1 MQFDAPWAFLLAPV
15 AAALPLLR
23 HWTARRQAGLTFS
36 SAALASSVAPSWR
49 QRMAWLPL
57 ALQVASLLLLVVA
70 LARPREGQEQVVD
83 VSRGVA
89 IELVVDRSSSMRV
102 PMAPGQDSPS
112 RLQAAKAVLAR
123 FIRGDDSGLAG
134 RSHDLIGLITFA
146 RYAETILPLTLA
158 HDAAGGFLR
167 SIELAGKGSAEDGTA
182 IGDAI
187 ALAAAR
193 LHTAEEELRA
203 SGAAATYEIKS
214 KVIVLLTDGINNP
227 GPREPLAAAELA
239 RDWGI
244 TVHAIGIAADET
256 VRSSGN
262 TTLFRLGRREIDE
275 AALRA
280 IAETTGGL
288 FRIAGDARALHEV
301 YREIDALERSEIES
315 VRYVSYRERFVPWA
329 LAAAACMFAATLLS
343 ATVLRRSP

>member
-1 MQFDAPWAFLLAPV
+1 MQFEAPWAFLLAPV
-15 AAALPLLR
+15 VAALPLLR
-23 HWTARRQAGLTFS
+23 HWAGRRQAGLTFS
-36 SAALASSVAPSWR
+36 SAALPAAVTPSWR
-49 QRMAWLPL
+49 QRLAWLPL

-102 PMAPGQDSPS
+102 PMAAGPDSPS

-123 FIRGDDSGLAG
+123 FIRGDDSGLQG
-134 RSHDLIGLITFA
+134 RSQDLIGLVTFA

-158 HDAAGGFLR
+158 HDAADGFLGG
-167 SIELAGKGSAEDGTA
+167 IELAGKGSAEDGTA

-203 SGAAATYEIKS
+203 SGAGATYEIKS
-214 KVIVLLTDGINNP
+214 KVIVLLTDGINNT
-227 GPREPLAAAELA
+227 GTREPLAAAELA

-244 TVHAIGIAADET
+244 TVHAIGIADES
-256 VRSSGN
+256 VRSSGT
-262 TTLFRLGRREIDE
+262 TTLFRLGGREIDE

-343 ATVLRRSP
+343 ASVLRRSP

>member
-1 MQFDAPWAFLLAPV
+1 MQFEAPWAFLFAPAV
-15 AAALPLLR
+15 AALPLFR
-23 HWTARRQAGLTFS
+23 HWAARRQAGLTFS
-36 SAALASSVAPSWR
+36 SAALASAVAPSWR
-49 QRMAWLPL
+49 QRLAWLPL
-57 ALQVASLLLLVVA
+57 ALQVASMLLLVVA

-102 PMAPGQDSPS
+102 PMAADQADPS
-112 RLQAAKAVLAR
+112 RLQVAKEVLER
-123 FIRGDDSGLAG
+123 FIRGDDAGLAG
-134 RSHDLIGLITFA
+134 RSQDLIGLISFA
-146 RYAETILPLTLA
+146 RHAETILPLTLA
-158 HDAAGGFLR
+158 HDAADGFLR
-167 SIELAGKGSAEDGTA
+167 GIRLAGKGSAEDGTA

-214 KVIVLLTDGINNP
+214 KVIVLLTDGINNT
-227 GPREPLAAAELA
+227 GTREPLAAAELA

-244 TVHAIGIAADET
+244 TVHAIGIAADQT

-262 TTLFRLGRREIDE
+262 TTLFRLGGREIDE
-275 AALRA
+275 ATLSA

-329 LAAAACMFAATLLS
+329 LAAAACMFAAAVLS

>member
-1 MQFDAPWAFLLAPV
+1 MQFEAPWAFLLAPV
-15 AAALPLLR
+15 VAALPLLR
-23 HWTARRQAGLTFS
+23 HWAGRRQAGLTFS
-36 SAALASSVAPSWR
+36 SAALPAAVTPSWR
-49 QRMAWLPL
+49 QRLAWLPL

-102 PMAPGQDSPS
+102 PMAAGPDSPS

-123 FIRGDDSGLAG
+123 FIRGDDSGLQG
-134 RSHDLIGLITFA
+134 RSQDLIGLVTFA

-158 HDAAGGFLR
+158 HDAADGFLGG
-167 SIELAGKGSAEDGTA
+167 IELAGKGSAEDGTA

-203 SGAAATYEIKS
+203 SGAGATYEIKS
-214 KVIVLLTDGINNP
+214 KVIVLLTDGINNT
-227 GPREPLAAAELA
+227 GTREPLAAAELA

-244 TVHAIGIAADET
+244 TVHAIGIADES
-256 VRSSGN
+256 VRSSGT
-262 TTLFRLGRREIDE
+262 TTLFRLGGREIDE

-329 LAAAACMFAATLLS
+329 LAAAACMFAAVLLS

>member
-1 MQFDAPWAFLLAPV
+1 MQFEAPWAFLLAPL

-23 HWTARRQAGLTFS
+23 HLAARRQAGLTFS
-36 SAALASSVAPSWR
+36 SAALPAAVAPSWR
-49 QRMAWLPL
+49 QRLAWLPL

-102 PMAPGQDSPS
+102 PMAAGQDSPS

-123 FIRGDDSGLAG
+123 FIRGDDSGLQG
-134 RSHDLIGLITFA
+134 RSQDLIGLITFA

-167 SIELAGKGSAEDGTA
+167 GIELAGKGSAEDGTA

-203 SGAAATYEIKS
+203 SGAGATYEIKS
-214 KVIVLLTDGINNP
+214 KVIVLLTDGINNT
-227 GPREPLAAAELA
+227 GTREPLAAAELA

-244 TVHAIGIAADET
+244 TVHAIGIADES
-256 VRSSGN
+256 VRSSGT
-262 TTLFRLGRREIDE
+262 TTLFRLGGREIDE

-343 ATVLRRSP
+343 ASVLRRSP